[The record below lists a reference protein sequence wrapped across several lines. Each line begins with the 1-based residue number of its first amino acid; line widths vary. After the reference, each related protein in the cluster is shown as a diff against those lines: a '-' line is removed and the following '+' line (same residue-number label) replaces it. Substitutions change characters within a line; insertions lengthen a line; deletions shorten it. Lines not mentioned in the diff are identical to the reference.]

1 MHQMGGGVPFFTG
14 LAEGELP
21 EAIFHEGWQEYVNY
35 ARLKGLDE
43 KDFEQCPPTAQ
54 QIIIDMLSFPMAVI
68 EACRLAEHYW
78 NQRHLEVHIL
88 NAYGSAMADLG
99 KYEDR
104 HSSDEPLPRQEFLH
118 RAHQV
123 KSLELHFVVP
133 RGQMYRSEEATGQL
147 SLCQRC
153 QALGREITCVVHEM
167 PLLDFIEEDGDGR
180 SGAGRCHGWCHG
192 CDPPFLRIA
201 YSPALAR
208 LPMGDP
214 SDQWEAALKR
224 LADLQ
229 DDALFVITERTFA
242 DMQADGSSRRN
253 WQDEERMEDCGF
265 HCVVP
270 SQNSNFPS
278 PLTLFD
284 EVRSDEEWVL
294 SGPLG
299 VPL

>member
-1 MHQMGGGVPFFTG
+1 
-14 LAEGELP
+14 
-21 EAIFHEGWQEYVNY
+21 
-35 ARLKGLDE
+35 
-43 KDFEQCPPTAQ
+43 
-54 QIIIDMLSFPMAVI
+54 MAVI

-99 KYEDR
+99 KYE
-104 HSSDEPLPRQEFLH
+104 EFLH

-167 PLLDFIEEDGDGR
+167 PLLDFIEEEIR
-180 SGAGRCHGWCHG
+180 SSS
-192 CDPPFLRIA
+192 DPPFLRIA

-242 DMQADGSSRRN
+242 DMQAD
-253 WQDEERMEDCGF
+253 EERMEDCGF

-294 SGPLG
+294 SGAKL
-299 VPL
+299 